1 MVRKKHY
8 IKMKKKKKE
17 RKKTGIAI
25 LISTTTTKKVFKTKT
40 IIRDNKGHY
49 IIIK

>member
-1 MVRKKHY
+1 
-8 IKMKKKKKE
+8 MKKKK

-40 IIRDNKGHY
+40 TIRDNKGNY

>member
-1 MVRKKHY
+1 
-8 IKMKKKKKE
+8 MKKKK

-25 LISTTTTKKVFKTKT
+25 LISTTKKKVFKTKT
-40 IIRDNKGHY
+40 TIRDNKGNY